1 MTLQDISLAQALA
14 ALIAVGAVWTV
25 MKKLYPGI
33 KSLIRLIEG
42 LKALVGDPEH
52 ERPGLSTQVAR
63 LVEQGDWLNKQLH
76 NNGGES
82 LRDRVDQIAACQGS
96 QAAALN
102 QQAAALEA
110 LAQRLEQK

>member
-1 MTLQDISLAQALA
+1 MSLDEITLAQALA
-14 ALIAVGAVWTV
+14 ALVVAGAVWAAV
-25 MKKLYPGI
+25 KRMYPGI
-33 KSLIRLIEG
+33 KSLIRLVEG

-52 ERPGLSTQVAR
+52 GRPGLQDQVAQ

-96 QAAALN
+96 QAAALT

-110 LAQRLEQK
+110 LTKRWEQS